1 MKRVQ
6 PGAIAAG
13 VVVVLFAVVAS
24 MPVRAADVPSLLVK
38 RRCNACHDVR
48 KALIGPPFSAVAVRY
63 RGVKDQQVETLA
75 RKVVTGGGGA
85 WGVVPMVPNE
95 HVPLDE
101 ARAMVKWILALPAP

>member
-6 PGAIAAG
+6 PGVLLASIVAA
-13 VVVVLFAVVAS
+13 LFAVAGSV
-24 MPVRAADVPSLLVK
+24 PVHAADVPALLVK
-38 RRCNACHDVR
+38 RRCNACHDVS

-63 RGVKDQQVETLA
+63 RGAKDQQVETLA
-75 RKVVTGGGGA
+75 RKIVSGGGGA

-101 ARAMVKWILALPAP
+101 ARVMVKWILALPAP